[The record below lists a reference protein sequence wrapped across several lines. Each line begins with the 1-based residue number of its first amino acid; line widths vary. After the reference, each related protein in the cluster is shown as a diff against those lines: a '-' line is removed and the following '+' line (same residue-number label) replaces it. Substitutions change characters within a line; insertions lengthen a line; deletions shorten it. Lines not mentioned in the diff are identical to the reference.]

1 MKQEDNPNSNLTE
14 AELSEHQR
22 KEAIERFIDP
32 TKRPRVK
39 TNWLKI
45 AIWISGSVLV
55 VGVLV
60 TVLVYETNKPTK
72 PVLIPS
78 TFDVSAIKSTIGAND
93 SVQMTLDECTKIAPP
108 YWNAPDG
115 IMTVPIPVLFS
126 DNRIPTLS
134 VEKTPNPLDE
144 VLNQIS
150 ISGFESGDVII
161 SPIDGEIQI
170 TIADENLS
178 WFSLFS
184 KDAQGNDDIIMQI
197 RTSPNGLNPLI
208 NFNVPTTEQQI
219 LIAIKKGQPIGEITT
234 PNTSIMI
241 SADGPSTEGNN
252 LATTPE
258 GKVIILTK

>member
-1 MKQEDNPNSNLTE
+1 MKPENNPNSNLPE

-55 VGVLV
+55 VGVLM
-60 TVLVYETNKPTK
+60 TVLVYETNRPSK

-108 YWNAPDG
+108 YWNAAEG
-115 IMTVPIPVLFS
+115 IMTVPIPVLFN

-184 KDAQGNDDIIMQI
+184 KDAQGNDDLTMSIA
-197 RTSPNGLNPLI
+197 TSPKGLSPLI
-208 NFNVPTTEQQI
+208 NFNVPTEQQI
-219 LIAIKKGQPIGEITT
+219 LIPIKKGQPIGEITT
-234 PNTSIMI
+234 SNTSIVI
-241 SADGPSTEGNN
+241 NGNGPSTYGNN
-252 LATTPE
+252 LAATPE
-258 GKVIILTK
+258 GKAILLTK